1 MFGIG
6 VTNPSYKTEIVKGKS
21 MHESIFTRAEEIAE
35 GLYPHQIEGIAFLLG
50 RRRAL
55 LADDMGL
62 GKTRQSVI
70 AMVEAEGEGPYLVIC
85 PASIKRNWAREIEI
99 VFPDAEPAIVGPA
112 VLPPTDYCGWIIV
125 NYELL
130 GKNLDQLLAFDWKG
144 IVFDEAHYLKNYQ
157 SQRSQNASKLVKAI
171 KRDLVVHALT
181 GTPMTSRPRDL
192 FPLLQ
197 ILGHP
202 LGKSFLSFAKRYCD
216 AYQGD
221 FGLVADGASNI
232 EELTVQLHGVMLR
245 RTKDE
250 VLDLPPKMRTWM
262 DVELHP
268 YAIQHFNRLVQE
280 FISKFD
286 TPEAIDGISEPVGL
300 SSERRD
306 ELDDSIDTTDLG
318 TGMGRITQVRRAI
331 AFVKCRHT
339 IKFVE
344 NALEQGEKVIIFTS
358 FLNTMQRFQRH
369 FKDRAVYVSGEVP
382 VHERQNRVDR
392 FQNDDDI
399 KLFIAN
405 MHIAGVGINLTAARQ
420 IVFNDL
426 DWVPANHWQ
435 AEDRAYRI
443 GQTGTVNVTYMI
455 ATGTVDSFVKT
466 VLETKAALMDSI
478 VEGSILIPDGEAA
491 LQLDVLSE
499 LKRMMNA
506 LSGHAAEVEASA
518 LLDVLEKASDAY
530 LEENASHLQEATR
543 AQLHPYSEEAI
554 RTLAQVLA
562 GPERNVYHAES
573 SSQKG
578 KFYTLEVVGVDVTCD
593 CPGFTHRGSC
603 RHVRPL
609 KSALVA
615 GHPLPKGYKE
625 ISSD

>member
-1 MFGIG
+1 M
-6 VTNPSYKTEIVKGKS
+6 P
-21 MHESIFTRAEEIAE
+21 ESSLTRAEEIAK
-35 GLYPHQIEGIAFLLG
+35 GLYPHQVEGIAFLLG

-70 AMVEAEGEGPYLVIC
+70 AMIEAEREGPYLVIC

-99 VFPDAEPAIVGPA
+99 VLPDADAFIVGPA
-112 VLPPTDYCGWIIV
+112 PLPPTAHQGWIIV
-125 NYELL
+125 NYEIL
-130 GKNLDQLLAFDWKG
+130 GKNLERLLAFDWKG
-144 IVFDEAHYLKNYQ
+144 VVFDEAHYLKNYQ
-157 SQRSQNASKLVKAI
+157 SQRSRNASKLVKEI
-171 KRDLVVHALT
+171 KRDPIVHALT

-250 VLDLPPKMRTWM
+250 VLDLPPKMRTWL

-286 TPEAIDGISEPVGL
+286 APESIDGARESVSL
-300 SSERRD
+300 SSERSD
-306 ELDDSIDTTDLG
+306 ELDDAIDTTDLG

-478 VEGSILIPDGEAA
+478 VEGSILVPDGEAA
-491 LQLDVLSE
+491 LALDVLSE

-506 LSGHAAEVEASA
+506 LSVETAELKASE
-518 LLDVLEKASDAY
+518 LHDVLQKAGDVY

-543 AQLHPYSEEAI
+543 AQLRPYSEEAI
-554 RTLAQVLA
+554 RTLAEVLA
-562 GPERNVYHAES
+562 GPERSVYHAES

-615 GHPLPKGYKE
+615 GNPLPKGYKKV
-625 ISSD
+625 SSD

>member
-1 MFGIG
+1 MQD
-6 VTNPSYKTEIVKGKS
+6 TSL
-21 MHESIFTRAEEIAE
+21 TRAEKIAK
-35 GLYPHQIEGIAFLLG
+35 GLYPHQVEGIAFLLG

-99 VFPDAEPAIVGPA
+99 VFPDAEPAIVGPGP
-112 VLPPTDYCGWIIV
+112 LPPIDYSGWIIV
-125 NYELL
+125 NYEIL
-130 GKNLDQLLAFDWKG
+130 GKNLDKLLAFDWKG
-144 IVFDEAHYLKNYQ
+144 VVFDEAHYLKNYQ
-157 SQRSQNASKLVKAI
+157 SQRSRNASKLVKEI

-197 ILGHP
+197 ILNHP
-202 LGKSFLSFAKRYCD
+202 LGKSFLSFAKRYCE

-221 FGLVADGASNI
+221 FGWVADGASNL

-250 VLDLPPKMRTWM
+250 VLDLPPKVRTWM

-286 TPEAIDGISEPVGL
+286 TPEAIDGRPESVGL
-300 SSERRD
+300 SSAHRD

-318 TGMGRITQVRRAI
+318 SGMGRITQVRRAI

-358 FLNTMQRFQRH
+358 FLNTMQRFRKH

-382 VHERQNRVDR
+382 VHERQDRVDR

-399 KLFIAN
+399 KIFVAN

-478 VEGSILIPDGEAA
+478 VEGSILIPGGEAA

-506 LSGHAAEVEASA
+506 LSVETSELEASE
-518 LLDVLEKASDAY
+518 LHDVLQKAGDVY
-530 LEENASHLQEATR
+530 LEEHASHLHEATR
-543 AQLHPYSEEAI
+543 AQLRPYSEEAI

-562 GPERNVYHAES
+562 GPDRSVYHAES

-578 KFYTLEVVGVDVTCD
+578 KFYTLEVIGVDITCD

-615 GHPLPKGYKE
+615 GEPLPKGYKP
-625 ISSD
+625 IGTD

>member
-1 MFGIG
+1 MQQD
-6 VTNPSYKTEIVKGKS
+6 SL
-21 MHESIFTRAEEIAE
+21 TRAEEISQ

-99 VFPDAEPAIVGPA
+99 VFPDAEPTIVGPGP
-112 VLPPTDYCGWIIV
+112 LPPINYCGWIIV
-125 NYELL
+125 NYEIL
-130 GKNLDQLLAFDWKG
+130 GKHLEKLLAFDWKG
-144 IVFDEAHYLKNYQ
+144 VVFDEAHYLKNYQ
-157 SQRSQNASKLVKAI
+157 SQRSRNASKLVKEI
-171 KRDLVVHALT
+171 KRDPVVHALT

-197 ILGHP
+197 ILDHP
-202 LGKSFLSFAKRYCD
+202 LGKSFLSFAKRYCE

-221 FGLVADGASNI
+221 FGLVADGASNL

-250 VLDLPPKMRTWM
+250 VLDLPPKVRTWM
-262 DVELHP
+262 DIELHP
-268 YAIQHFNRLVQE
+268 YAIQHFNRLVQN

-286 TPEAIDGISEPVGL
+286 TPEAVDGPPESVGL
-300 SSERRD
+300 SSEHRD

-318 TGMGRITQVRRAI
+318 TGMGRLTQVRRAI

-358 FLNTMQRFQRH
+358 FLNTMQRFQKH

-382 VHERQNRVDR
+382 AHERQDRVDR

-399 KLFIAN
+399 KIFVAN

-420 IVFNDL
+420 VVFNDL

-478 VEGSILIPDGEAA
+478 VEGSILIPGGEAA

-506 LSGHAAEVEASA
+506 LSIQTTKLEASE
-518 LLDVLEKASDAY
+518 LHDVLQKAGDVY
-530 LEENASHLQEATR
+530 LEDNAAHLREATR
-543 AQLHPYSEEAI
+543 AQLRPYSEEAI

-562 GPERNVYHAES
+562 GPERRIYHAES

-578 KFYTLEVVGVDVTCD
+578 KFYTLEVVGVDITCD

-615 GHPLPKGYKE
+615 GNPLPKGYKQV
-625 ISSD
+625 SP

>member
-1 MFGIG
+1 M
-6 VTNPSYKTEIVKGKS
+6 P
-21 MHESIFTRAEEIAE
+21 ESNLTRAEEIAK
-35 GLYPHQIEGIAFLLG
+35 GLYPHQVEGIAFLLG

-70 AMVEAEGEGPYLVIC
+70 AMIEAEREGPYLVIC

-99 VFPDAEPAIVGPA
+99 VLPDAESVIVGPA
-112 VLPPTDYCGWIIV
+112 PLPPTTHQGWIIV
-125 NYELL
+125 NYEIL
-130 GKNLDQLLAFDWKG
+130 GKNLERLLAFDWKG
-144 IVFDEAHYLKNYQ
+144 VVFDEAHYLKNYQ
-157 SQRSQNASKLVKAI
+157 SQRSQNASKLVKEI
-171 KRDLVVHALT
+171 KRDPIVHALT

-250 VLDLPPKMRTWM
+250 VLDLPPKMRTWL

-286 TPEAIDGISEPVGL
+286 APESIDGARESVGL

-306 ELDDSIDTTDLG
+306 ELDNAIDTTDLG

-466 VLETKAALMDSI
+466 VLETKAALLDSI
-478 VEGSILIPDGEAA
+478 VEGSILVPDGEAA
-491 LQLDVLSE
+491 LALDVLSE

-506 LSGHAAEVEASA
+506 LSVETAELKASE
-518 LLDVLEKASDAY
+518 LHDVLQKAGDVY

-543 AQLHPYSEEAI
+543 AQLRPYSEEAI
-554 RTLAQVLA
+554 RTLAEVLA
-562 GPERNVYHAES
+562 GPERSVYHAES

-615 GHPLPKGYKE
+615 DNPLPKGYKKV
-625 ISSD
+625 SAD

>member
-1 MFGIG
+1 MQ
-6 VTNPSYKTEIVKGKS
+6 EISVK
-21 MHESIFTRAEEIAE
+21 RAEEIAE
-35 GLYPHQIEGIAFLLG
+35 GLFPHQVEGIAFLLG

-62 GKTRQSVI
+62 GKTRQSII
-70 AMVEAEGEGPYLVIC
+70 AMVEAEPEGPYLVIC

-99 VFPDAEPAIVGPA
+99 VFPDVEPAIIGPA
-112 VLPPTDYCGWIIV
+112 PLPSTDHNGWVII
-125 NYELL
+125 NYEIL

-144 IVFDEAHYLKNYQ
+144 VVFDEAHYLKNYQ
-157 SQRSQNASKLVKAI
+157 SQRSKNGAKLVESI
-171 KRDLVVHALT
+171 ENDPVVHALT

-197 ILGHP
+197 ILNHP
-202 LGKSFLSFAKRYCD
+202 LGKSFYSFAKRYCE

-250 VLDLPPKMRTWM
+250 VLDLPPKVRTWM

-268 YAIQHFNRLVQE
+268 YAIQHYNRLVQE
-280 FISKFD
+280 FLSKFE
-286 TPEAIDGISEPVGL
+286 TPEAIAGLPESLGL
-300 SSERRD
+300 SSEQSE
-306 ELDDSIDTTDLG
+306 ELDESIDTTDLG

-358 FLNTMQRFQRH
+358 FINTMQRFQKY
-369 FKDRAVYVSGEVP
+369 FKDRAVYVSGAVP
-382 VHERQNRVDR
+382 VNERLDRVDR
-392 FQNDDDI
+392 FQNDDNI
-399 KLFIAN
+399 RLFVAN

-420 IVFNDL
+420 VVFNDL

-455 ATGTVDSFVKT
+455 ANGTVDSFVKT
-466 VLETKAALMDSI
+466 VLETKAALMDAI
-478 VEGSILIPDGEAA
+478 VEGSIMVPGGEAA

-506 LSGHAAEVEASA
+506 LSVQPNKIEESNIH
-518 LLDVLEKASDAY
+518 DVLQKAGDVY
-530 LEENASHLQEATR
+530 LEENTSHLQEATR
-543 AQLHPYSEEAI
+543 KQLRPYSEEAI
-554 RTLAQVLA
+554 RILAEVLS
-562 GPERNVYHAES
+562 GPDRSVYHAES

-578 KFYTLEVVGVDVTCD
+578 KFYTLEVVGADITCD

-615 GHPLPKGYKE
+615 GKPLPKGYKE
-625 ISSD
+625 VSF

>member
-1 MFGIG
+1 MQQD
-6 VTNPSYKTEIVKGKS
+6 SL
-21 MHESIFTRAEEIAE
+21 TRAEEISK

-62 GKTRQSVI
+62 GKTRQSVL

-85 PASIKRNWAREIEI
+85 PASVKRNWSREIQL
-99 VFPDAEPAIVGPA
+99 VLPTAEPAIVGPA
-112 VLPPTDYCGWIIV
+112 LLPPNDFQDWVII
-125 NYELL
+125 NYEIL
-130 GKNLDQLLAFDWKG
+130 GKHLEGLLAFEWKG
-144 IVFDEAHYLKNYQ
+144 VVFDEAHYLKNHQ
-157 SQRSQNASKLVKAI
+157 SQRSRNAAKLVKAI
-171 KRDLVVHALT
+171 EHEPIVHALT
-181 GTPMTSRPRDL
+181 GTPMTNRPRDL
-192 FPLLQ
+192 FPLLR
-197 ILGHP
+197 LMNHP

-245 RTKDE
+245 RTKNE
-250 VLDLPPKMRTWM
+250 VLDLPPKVRTWL

-268 YAIQHFNRLVQE
+268 YAIQHFNNAVRE
-280 FISKFD
+280 FLTKFD
-286 TPEAIDGISEPVGL
+286 APDPIDAIEDQPEPR
-300 SSERRD
+300 ERRQAVGR
-306 ELDDSIDTTDLG
+306 LTTA
-318 TGMGRITQVRRAI
+318 RRKL
-331 AFVKCRHT
+331 AFAKCRHT

-344 NALEQGEKVIIFTS
+344 NALEQGEKVILFTT
-358 FLNTMQRFQRH
+358 FLNTLERFHKH
-369 FKDRAVYVSGEVP
+369 FGDQAVFVFGEVP
-382 VHERQNRVDR
+382 AEERQNRIDQ
-392 FQNDDDI
+392 FQNDESVR
-399 KLFIAN
+399 LFIAN
-405 MHIAGVGINLTAARQ
+405 MHVAGVGINLTAGRQ
-420 IVFNDL
+420 VVFNDL

-455 ATGTVDSFVKT
+455 ARGTVDEFVKT
-466 VLETKAALMDSI
+466 VLETKAALMDAL
-478 VEGSILIPDGEAA
+478 VEGRLLMPGENGA
-491 LQLDVLSE
+491 LEPDVLSE

-506 LSGHAAEVEASA
+506 LTVHTADVEASE
-518 LLDVLEKASDAY
+518 LLDVLQKASDAY
-530 LEENASHLQEATR
+530 LEENASHLREATR
-543 AQLHPYSEEAI
+543 AQLRPYSEEAI

-562 GPERNVYHAES
+562 GPERRVYHAES

-578 KFYTLEVVGVDVTCD
+578 KFYTLEVVGVDITCD

-615 GHPLPKGYKE
+615 GQPLPKGYKE
-625 ISSD
+625 AGAD

>member
-1 MFGIG
+1 MQEA
-6 VTNPSYKTEIVKGKS
+6 SL
-21 MHESIFTRAEEIAE
+21 TRAEDIAK

-62 GKTRQSVI
+62 GKTRQSVL

-112 VLPPTDYCGWIIV
+112 VLPPTTHRGWIIV

-130 GKNLDQLLAFDWKG
+130 GKNLDKLLEFDWKG
-144 IVFDEAHYLKNYQ
+144 VVFDEAHYLKNYQ
-157 SQRSQNASKLVKAI
+157 SQRSRNASKLVKEI
-171 KRDLVVHALT
+171 QRDPVVHALT

-192 FPLLQ
+192 FPLLK
-197 ILGHP
+197 ILDHP

-250 VLDLPPKMRTWM
+250 VLDLPPKIRTWM

-268 YAIQHFNRLVQE
+268 YAIQHFNRLVQN

-286 TPEAIDGISEPVGL
+286 APEAIDGTTESVGL

-318 TGMGRITQVRRAI
+318 TGMGRLTQVRRAI
-331 AFVKCRHT
+331 AFVKCPHT

-392 FQNDDDI
+392 FENDDDL

-506 LSGHAAEVEASA
+506 LSVQTAELEESEIH
-518 LLDVLEKASDAY
+518 DVLQKAGEAY
-530 LEENASHLQEATR
+530 LEENAAHLGEATR
-543 AQLHPYSEEAI
+543 AQLRPYSEEAV
-554 RTLAQVLA
+554 RTLAQVLT
-562 GPERNVYHAES
+562 GPERSVYHAES

-578 KFYTLEVVGVDVTCD
+578 KLYTLEVVGTDVTCD

-615 GHPLPKGYKE
+615 DKPLPKGYKQV
-625 ISSD
+625 SP

>member
-1 MFGIG
+1 MQQ
-6 VTNPSYKTEIVKGKS
+6 VSL
-21 MHESIFTRAEEIAE
+21 TRAEEIAE

-70 AMVEAEGEGPYLVIC
+70 AMVEAEAEGPYLVIC
-85 PASIKRNWAREIEI
+85 PASVKRNWAREIQL
-99 VFPDAEPAIVGPA
+99 VLPTAEPIIVGPA
-112 VLPPTDYCGWIIV
+112 PLPSTNFQDWVII
-125 NYELL
+125 NYEIL
-130 GKNLDQLLAFDWKG
+130 GKHLEGLLTFDWKG
-144 IVFDEAHYLKNYQ
+144 VVFDEAHYLKNHQ
-157 SQRSQNASKLVKAI
+157 SQRSRNAAKLVKAI
-171 KRDLVVHALT
+171 QDEPIVHALT
-181 GTPMTSRPRDL
+181 GTPMTNRPRDL
-192 FPLLQ
+192 FP
-197 ILGHP
+197 ILRLVNHP

-245 RTKDE
+245 RTKNE
-250 VLDLPPKMRTWM
+250 VLDLPPKIRTWL

-268 YAIQHFNRLVQE
+268 YAIQHFNNAVRE
-280 FISKFD
+280 FLTKFD
-286 TPEAIDGISEPVGL
+286 APESINVVEDEPENT
-300 SSERRD
+300 ERRRAVGR
-306 ELDDSIDTTDLG
+306 LTTA
-318 TGMGRITQVRRAI
+318 RRKL
-331 AFVKCRHT
+331 AFAKCRQT

-344 NALEQGEKVIIFTS
+344 NALEQGEKVILFTT
-358 FLNTMQRFQRH
+358 FLNTLERFHKH
-369 FKDRAVYVSGEVP
+369 FGDRAVYVFGEVP
-382 VHERQNRVDR
+382 AEERQNRVDQ
-392 FQNDDDI
+392 FQNDENVR
-399 KLFIAN
+399 LFIAN
-405 MHIAGVGINLTAARQ
+405 MHVAGVGINLTAGRQ

-455 ATGTVDSFVKT
+455 ARGTVDEFVKT
-466 VLETKAALMDSI
+466 VLETKAALMDAL
-478 VEGSILIPDGEAA
+478 VEGTLLITDEDGEVQA
-491 LQLDVLSE
+491 DVLSE

-506 LSGHAAEVEASA
+506 LSVHAAEVEETQ
-518 LLDVLEKASDAY
+518 LLNVLQKASDAY
-530 LEENASHLQEATR
+530 LEENASHLREATR
-543 AQLHPYSEEAI
+543 AQLRPYSEEAI
-554 RTLAQVLA
+554 RTLAQVLT
-562 GPERNVYHAES
+562 GPDRAVYHVES

-609 KSALVA
+609 KSALA
-615 GHPLPKGYKE
+615 SEKPLPKGYKKV
-625 ISSD
+625 SSD

>member
-1 MFGIG
+1 MQQD
-6 VTNPSYKTEIVKGKS
+6 SL
-21 MHESIFTRAEEIAE
+21 TRAEEISQ

-62 GKTRQSVI
+62 GKTRQSVL

-99 VFPDAEPAIVGPA
+99 VLPNAEPTIVGPGP
-112 VLPPTDYCGWIIV
+112 LPPIDYSGWIIV
-125 NYELL
+125 NYEIL
-130 GKNLDQLLAFDWKG
+130 GKHLEKLLAFDWKG
-144 IVFDEAHYLKNYQ
+144 VVFDEAHYLKNYQ
-157 SQRSQNASKLVKAI
+157 SQRSRNASKLVKEI

-197 ILGHP
+197 ILDHP

-250 VLDLPPKMRTWM
+250 VLDLPPKVRTWM

-286 TPEAIDGISEPVGL
+286 TPEAIDGTLESVGL
-300 SSERRD
+300 SSAHRD

-318 TGMGRITQVRRAI
+318 SGMGRITQVRRAI

-358 FLNTMQRFQRH
+358 FLNTMQRFQKH
-369 FKDRAVYVSGEVP
+369 FKERAVYVSGEVP
-382 VHERQNRVDR
+382 AHERQDRIDR

-399 KLFIAN
+399 KIFVAN

-420 IVFNDL
+420 VVFNDL

-478 VEGSILIPDGEAA
+478 VEGSILIPGGEAA

-506 LSGHAAEVEASA
+506 LSIQTTKLEASE
-518 LLDVLEKASDAY
+518 LHDVLQKAGDVY
-530 LEENASHLQEATR
+530 LEENASHLHEATR
-543 AQLHPYSEEAI
+543 AQLRPYSEEAI

-562 GPERNVYHAES
+562 GPARSIYHAES

-578 KFYTLEVVGVDVTCD
+578 KFYTLEVVGVDITCD

-615 GHPLPKGYKE
+615 GNPLPKGYKQV
-625 ISSD
+625 SS

>member
-1 MFGIG
+1 MQETRF
-6 VTNPSYKTEIVKGKS
+6 K
-21 MHESIFTRAEEIAE
+21 RAEEISK
-35 GLYPHQIEGIAFLLG
+35 GLFPHQVEGIAFLLG

-62 GKTRQSVI
+62 GKTRQSII
-70 AMVEAEGEGPYLVIC
+70 AMVEAEPKGPYLVIC

-112 VLPPTDYCGWIIV
+112 PLPSTDYSGWVII
-125 NYELL
+125 NYEIL
-130 GKNLDQLLAFDWKG
+130 GKNLDKLLEFDWKG
-144 IVFDEAHYLKNYQ
+144 VVFDEAHYLKNYQ
-157 SQRSQNASKLVKAI
+157 SQRSRNGAKLVESI
-171 KRDLVVHALT
+171 ENDPVVHALT

-197 ILGHP
+197 ILNHP
-202 LGKSFLSFAKRYCD
+202 LGKSFLSFAKRYCE

-221 FGLVADGASNI
+221 FGLVADGASNL

-250 VLDLPPKMRTWM
+250 VLDLPPKVRTWM
-262 DVELHP
+262 DVEMHP
-268 YAIQHFNRLVQE
+268 FAIQHYNRLVQE
-280 FISKFD
+280 FLSKFE
-286 TPEAIDGISEPVGL
+286 TPEAIGGLPESLGL
-300 SSERRD
+300 SAESRE
-306 ELDDSIDTTDLG
+306 ELDESIDTTDLG

-358 FLNTMQRFQRH
+358 FLNTMQRFRQH

-382 VHERQNRVDR
+382 ANQRQDRVDR
-392 FQNDDDI
+392 FQNDDNI
-399 KLFIAN
+399 RLFVAN

-420 IVFNDL
+420 VVFNDL

-455 ATGTVDSFVKT
+455 ANGTVDSFVKT
-466 VLETKAALMDSI
+466 VLETKAALMDAI
-478 VEGSILIPDGEAA
+478 VEGSIMVPGGEAA

-506 LSGHAAEVEASA
+506 LSVQPNKIEESNMH
-518 LLDVLEKASDAY
+518 DVLQKAGDVY
-530 LEENASHLQEATR
+530 LEENTSHLQEATR
-543 AQLHPYSEEAI
+543 KQLRPYSEEAI
-554 RTLAQVLA
+554 RVLAQVLS
-562 GPERNVYHAES
+562 GPQRTVYHAES

-578 KFYTLEVVGVDVTCD
+578 KFYTLEVVGADITCD

-615 GHPLPKGYKE
+615 GKPLPKGYKE
-625 ISSD
+625 VSS

>member
-1 MFGIG
+1 MQDA
-6 VTNPSYKTEIVKGKS
+6 SL
-21 MHESIFTRAEEIAE
+21 TRAEEIAK
-35 GLYPHQIEGIAFLLG
+35 GLYPHQVEGIAFLLG

-70 AMVEAEGEGPYLVIC
+70 AMVEAGGEGPYLVIC

-99 VFPDAEPAIVGPA
+99 VFPDAEPAIVGPGP
-112 VLPPTDYCGWIIV
+112 LPPIDYSGWIIV
-125 NYELL
+125 NYEIL
-130 GKNLDQLLAFDWKG
+130 GKNLDKLLAFDWKG
-144 IVFDEAHYLKNYQ
+144 VVFDEAHYLKNYQ
-157 SQRSQNASKLVKAI
+157 SQRSRNASKLVKEI
-171 KRDLVVHALT
+171 KRDFVVHALT

-197 ILGHP
+197 ILNHP
-202 LGKSFLSFAKRYCD
+202 LGKSFLSFAKRYCE

-221 FGLVADGASNI
+221 FGWVADGASNL

-250 VLDLPPKMRTWM
+250 VLDLPPKVRTWM

-286 TPEAIDGISEPVGL
+286 TPEAIDGRPESVGL
-300 SSERRD
+300 SSAHRD

-318 TGMGRITQVRRAI
+318 SGMGRITQVRRAI

-358 FLNTMQRFQRH
+358 FLNTMQRFRKH

-382 VHERQNRVDR
+382 VHERQDRVDR

-399 KLFIAN
+399 KIFVAN

-478 VEGSILIPDGEAA
+478 VEGSILIPGGEAA

-506 LSGHAAEVEASA
+506 LSVETSELEASE
-518 LLDVLEKASDAY
+518 LHDVLQKAGDVY
-530 LEENASHLQEATR
+530 LEEHASHLHEATR
-543 AQLHPYSEEAI
+543 AQLRPYSEEAI

-562 GPERNVYHAES
+562 GPDRSVYHAES

-578 KFYTLEVVGVDVTCD
+578 KFYTLEVIGVDITCD

-615 GHPLPKGYKE
+615 GEPLPKGYKPVGT
-625 ISSD
+625 D

>member
-1 MFGIG
+1 MQ
-6 VTNPSYKTEIVKGKS
+6 EISVK
-21 MHESIFTRAEEIAE
+21 RAEEIAE
-35 GLYPHQIEGIAFLLG
+35 GLFSHQVEGIAFLLG

-62 GKTRQSVI
+62 GKTRQSII
-70 AMVEAEGEGPYLVIC
+70 AMVEAEPEGPYLIIC
-85 PASIKRNWAREIEI
+85 PASIKRNWAREINI
-99 VFPDAEPAIVGPA
+99 VFPDVEPAIVGPA
-112 VLPPTDYCGWIIV
+112 PLPPSDNNGWVII
-125 NYELL
+125 NYEIL
-130 GKNLDQLLAFDWKG
+130 GKNLDKLLEFDWKG
-144 IVFDEAHYLKNYQ
+144 VVFDEAHYLKNYQ
-157 SQRSQNASKLVKAI
+157 SQRSKNGAKLVESI
-171 KRDLVVHALT
+171 EDEPVVHALT
-181 GTPMTSRPRDL
+181 GTPMTNRPRDL

-197 ILGHP
+197 ILKHP
-202 LGKSFLSFAKRYCD
+202 LGKSFLSFAKRYCE

-250 VLDLPPKMRTWM
+250 VLDLPPKVRTWM

-268 YAIQHFNRLVQE
+268 YAIQHYNRLVQE
-280 FISKFD
+280 FLSKFES
-286 TPEAIDGISEPVGL
+286 PEAIAGLPESLGL
-300 SSERRD
+300 SSEESE
-306 ELDDSIDTTDLG
+306 ELDESIDTTDLG
-318 TGMGRITQVRRAI
+318 TGIGRITQVRRAI
-331 AFVKCRHT
+331 AFIKCRHT

-344 NALEQGEKVIIFTS
+344 NALEQGEKVIIFS
-358 FLNTMQRFQRH
+358 SYLNTIQRFQKH
-369 FKDRAVYVSGEVP
+369 FKDRAVYVYGAVP
-382 VHERQNRVDR
+382 AHLRQDRVDR
-392 FQNDDDI
+392 FQNDDSI
-399 KLFIAN
+399 RIFVAN

-420 IVFNDL
+420 VVFNDL

-455 ATGTVDSFVKT
+455 ANGTIDSFVKT

-478 VEGSILIPDGEAA
+478 VEGSILVPGGEAA

-506 LSGHAAEVEASA
+506 LSVQPNKIEESNIH
-518 LLDVLEKASDAY
+518 DVLQNAGDAY
-530 LEENASHLQEATR
+530 IEENTSHLQEATR
-543 AQLHPYSEEAI
+543 KQLRPYSEEAI
-554 RTLAQVLA
+554 RILAQVLT
-562 GPERNVYHAES
+562 GPQRSVYHAES

-578 KFYTLEVVGVDVTCD
+578 KFYTLEVIGADITCD

-615 GHPLPKGYKE
+615 GKPLPKGYKE
-625 ISSD
+625 VSLKN

>member
-1 MFGIG
+1 
-6 VTNPSYKTEIVKGKS
+6 
-21 MHESIFTRAEEIAE
+21 MHDVSRRRAEDIAK

-70 AMVEAEGEGPYLVIC
+70 AMVEAEAEGPYLVIC

-99 VFPDAEPAIVGPA
+99 VFPDAKPVIVGPA
-112 VLPPTDYCGWIIV
+112 PLPSIDYRGWIIV
-125 NYELL
+125 NYEIL
-130 GKNLDQLLAFDWKG
+130 GKNLDKLLEFDWKG
-144 IVFDEAHYLKNYQ
+144 VVFDEAHYLKNYQ
-157 SQRSQNASKLVKAI
+157 SQRSRNASKLVKEI
-171 KRDLVVHALT
+171 KRDLIVHALT

-197 ILGHP
+197 ILDHS

-221 FGLVADGASNI
+221 FGLVADGATNI

-250 VLDLPPKMRTWM
+250 VLDLPPKIRTWM

-268 YAIQHFNRLVQE
+268 YAIQHFNRLVQN

-286 TPEAIDGISEPVGL
+286 TPEAIDESAESVGL
-300 SSERRD
+300 SSEHRD

-318 TGMGRITQVRRAI
+318 TGMGRLTQVRRAI

-392 FQNDDDI
+392 FQNDDAL

-478 VEGSILIPDGEAA
+478 VEGSILIPDGETAFE
-491 LQLDVLSE
+491 LDVLSE

-506 LSGHAAEVEASA
+506 LSVQTTELEASEIH
-518 LLDVLEKASDAY
+518 DVLQKAGEAY
-530 LEENASHLQEATR
+530 LEENAAHLREATR
-543 AQLHPYSEEAI
+543 AQLRPYSEEAI
-554 RTLAQVLA
+554 RTLAQVLT
-562 GPERNVYHAES
+562 GPKRSVYHAES

-578 KFYTLEVVGVDVTCD
+578 KFYMLEVVGVDITCD

-615 GHPLPKGYKE
+615 DKPLPKGYKQVD
-625 ISSD
+625 SD

>member
-1 MFGIG
+1 MQQA
-6 VTNPSYKTEIVKGKS
+6 VL
-21 MHESIFTRAEEIAE
+21 TRAEEIAK

-70 AMVEAEGEGPYLVIC
+70 AMVEAEAEGPYLVIC
-85 PASIKRNWAREIEI
+85 PASVKRNWAREIQL
-99 VFPDAEPAIVGPA
+99 VLPAAEPAVVGPA
-112 VLPPTDYCGWIIV
+112 PLPSIEFRDWIII
-125 NYELL
+125 NYEIL
-130 GKNLDQLLAFDWKG
+130 GKHLEGLLAFDWKG
-144 IVFDEAHYLKNYQ
+144 IVFDEAHYLKNHQ
-157 SQRSQNASKLVKAI
+157 SQRSRNAAKLVKSI
-171 KRDLVVHALT
+171 QHEPIVHALT
-181 GTPMTSRPRDL
+181 GTPMTNRPRDL

-197 ILGHP
+197 LMNHP

-216 AYQGD
+216 AYQGEY
-221 FGLVADGASNI
+221 GLVADGASNI

-245 RTKDE
+245 RTKNE
-250 VLDLPPKMRTWM
+250 VLDLPPKVRTWL

-268 YAIQHFNRLVQE
+268 VAIQHFNNAVRE
-280 FISKFD
+280 FLTKFD
-286 TPEAIDGISEPVGL
+286 APESIDMIQDSPENP
-300 SSERRD
+300 ERRQAVGR
-306 ELDDSIDTTDLG
+306 LTTA
-318 TGMGRITQVRRAI
+318 RRKL
-331 AFVKCRHT
+331 AFAKCRHT

-344 NALEQGEKVIIFTS
+344 NALEQGEKVILFTT
-358 FLNTMQRFQRH
+358 FLNTLERFHKH
-369 FKDRAVYVSGEVP
+369 FGDQAVVVSGEVP
-382 VHERQNRVDR
+382 VEERQNRVDR
-392 FQNDDDI
+392 FQNDENV

-405 MHIAGVGINLTAARQ
+405 MHVAGVGINLTAGRQ

-455 ATGTVDSFVKT
+455 ARGTVDEFVKT
-466 VLETKAALMDSI
+466 VLETKAALMDALI
-478 VEGSILIPDGEAA
+478 EGTLLIAGEGGEA
-491 LQLDVLSE
+491 QSDVLSE

-506 LSGHAAEVEASA
+506 LSVHTDEVETSQ
-518 LLDVLEKASDAY
+518 LLDVLQKASNTY
-530 LEENASHLQEATR
+530 LDENAAHLREATR
-543 AQLHPYSEEAI
+543 AQLRPYSEEAI

-562 GPERNVYHAES
+562 GPERSIYQMES

-615 GHPLPKGYKE
+615 EKPLPKGYKKV
-625 ISSD
+625 SAD

>member
-1 MFGIG
+1 MQQD
-6 VTNPSYKTEIVKGKS
+6 S
-21 MHESIFTRAEEIAE
+21 FTRAEEISQ

-99 VFPDAEPAIVGPA
+99 VFPDAEPAIVGPGP
-112 VLPPTDYCGWIIV
+112 LPPINYCGWIIV
-125 NYELL
+125 NYEIL
-130 GKNLDQLLAFDWKG
+130 GKHLEKLLAFDWKG
-144 IVFDEAHYLKNYQ
+144 VVFDEAHYLKNYQ
-157 SQRSQNASKLVKAI
+157 SQRSRNASKLVKEI
-171 KRDLVVHALT
+171 KHNPVVHALT

-197 ILGHP
+197 ILDHP
-202 LGKSFLSFAKRYCD
+202 LGKSFLSFAKRYCE

-221 FGLVADGASNI
+221 FGLVADGASNL

-250 VLDLPPKMRTWM
+250 VLDLPPKVRTWM

-286 TPEAIDGISEPVGL
+286 TPEAINETTEPVGL

-358 FLNTMQRFQRH
+358 FLNTMQRFQKH

-382 VHERQNRVDR
+382 AHERQDRVDR

-399 KLFIAN
+399 KIFVAN

-420 IVFNDL
+420 VVFNDL

-478 VEGSILIPDGEAA
+478 VEGSILIPGGEAA

-506 LSGHAAEVEASA
+506 LSIQTTKLEASE
-518 LLDVLEKASDAY
+518 LHDVLQKAGDVY
-530 LEENASHLQEATR
+530 LEENASHLREATR
-543 AQLHPYSEEAI
+543 AQLRPYSEEAI

-562 GPERNVYHAES
+562 GPERRIYHAES

-578 KFYTLEVVGVDVTCD
+578 KFYTLEVVGVDITCD

-615 GHPLPKGYKE
+615 GNPLPKGYKQV
-625 ISSD
+625 SP

>member
-1 MFGIG
+1 MQQD
-6 VTNPSYKTEIVKGKS
+6 SL
-21 MHESIFTRAEEIAE
+21 TRAEEISE

-62 GKTRQSVI
+62 GKTRQSI
-70 AMVEAEGEGPYLVIC
+70 LAMVEAEGEGPYLVIC
-85 PASIKRNWAREIEI
+85 PASIKRNWVREIEI
-99 VFPDAEPAIVGPA
+99 VFPDAEPTIVGPGP
-112 VLPPTDYCGWIIV
+112 LPPIDYCGWIII
-125 NYELL
+125 NYEIL
-130 GKNLDQLLAFDWKG
+130 GKNLEKLLAFDWKG
-144 IVFDEAHYLKNYQ
+144 VVFDEAHYLKNYQ
-157 SQRSQNASKLVKAI
+157 SQRSKNGAKLVESI
-171 KRDLVVHALT
+171 ENEPVVHALT
-181 GTPMTSRPRDL
+181 GTPMTNRPRDL

-197 ILGHP
+197 ILKHP
-202 LGKSFLSFAKRYCD
+202 LGKSFLSFAKRYCE

-250 VLDLPPKMRTWM
+250 VLDLPPKVRTWM

-268 YAIQHFNRLVQE
+268 YAIQHYNRLVQE
-280 FISKFD
+280 FLSKFES
-286 TPEAIDGISEPVGL
+286 PEAIAGLPESLGL
-300 SSERRD
+300 SSEESE
-306 ELDDSIDTTDLG
+306 ELDESIDTTDLG
-318 TGMGRITQVRRAI
+318 TGIGRITQVRRAI
-331 AFVKCRHT
+331 AFIKCRHT

-344 NALEQGEKVIIFTS
+344 NALEQGEKVIIFS
-358 FLNTMQRFQRH
+358 SYLNTIQRFQKH
-369 FKDRAVYVSGEVP
+369 FKDRAVYVHGAVP
-382 VHERQNRVDR
+382 AHLRQDRVDR
-392 FQNDDDI
+392 FQNDDSI
-399 KLFIAN
+399 RIFVAN

-420 IVFNDL
+420 VVFNDL

-455 ATGTVDSFVKT
+455 ANGTIDSFVKT
-466 VLETKAALMDSI
+466 VLETKAALMEAI
-478 VEGSILIPDGEAA
+478 VEGSIMVPGGEAA

-506 LSGHAAEVEASA
+506 LSVQPDKIEESNIH
-518 LLDVLEKASDAY
+518 DVLQKAGDVY
-530 LEENASHLQEATR
+530 LEENTSHLQEAAR
-543 AQLHPYSEEAI
+543 KQLRPYSEEAI
-554 RTLAQVLA
+554 RILADVLS
-562 GPERNVYHAES
+562 GPQRSVYHAES

-578 KFYTLEVVGVDVTCD
+578 KFYTLEVIGADITCD

-615 GHPLPKGYKE
+615 GKPLPKGYKE
-625 ISSD
+625 VSP

>member
-1 MFGIG
+1 MQHTG
-6 VTNPSYKTEIVKGKS
+6 TD
-21 MHESIFTRAEEIAE
+21 RAEEIAK
-35 GLYPHQIEGIAFLLG
+35 GLFPHQIEGIAFLLG

-62 GKTRQSVI
+62 GKTRQSVL
-70 AMVEAEGEGPYLVIC
+70 AMVEAEPDGPYLVIC
-85 PASIKRNWAREIEI
+85 PASIKRNWAREINI
-99 VFPDAEPAIVGPA
+99 VLPNAEPAIVGPSP
-112 VLPPTDYCGWIIV
+112 LPPADYPDWVII
-125 NYELL
+125 NYEIL
-130 GKNLDQLLAFDWKG
+130 GKNLEQLLEFDWKG
-144 IVFDEAHYLKNYQ
+144 VVFDEAHYLKNYQ
-157 SQRSQNASKLVKAI
+157 SQRSKNASKLVKEI
-171 KRDLVVHALT
+171 SDEPVVHALT
-181 GTPMTSRPRDL
+181 GTPMTNRPRDL

-197 ILGHP
+197 ILNHP
-202 LGKSFLSFAKRYCD
+202 LGKSFLSFAKRYCE

-250 VLDLPPKMRTWM
+250 VLDLPPKVRTWM

-268 YAIQHFNRLVQE
+268 YAIQHYNRLLQD
-280 FISKFD
+280 FLTKFESPD
-286 TPEAIDGISEPVGL
+286 QLIGLPESLELTSEQ
-300 SSERRD
+300 RD
-306 ELDDSIDTTDLG
+306 EFEESIDLTDVG
-318 TGMGRITQVRRAI
+318 NAMGRVTQVRRAI

-358 FLNTMQRFQRH
+358 FLNTMQRFQKH
-369 FKDRAVYVSGEVP
+369 FKDRAVYVSGNVP
-382 VHERQNRVDR
+382 IHQRQERVDR
-392 FQNDDDI
+392 FQNDENI
-399 KLFIAN
+399 RLFCAN

-420 IVFNDL
+420 VVFNDL

-455 ATGTVDSFVKT
+455 ASGTVDSFVKT

-478 VEGSILIPDGEAA
+478 VEGSILVPGGEAA
-491 LQLDVLSE
+491 IKLDVLSE

-506 LSGHAAEVEASA
+506 LSVNTTEIKEDNIQEVLQNAGN
-518 LLDVLEKASDAY
+518 AY
-530 LEENASHLQEATR
+530 IEENASHLEEVTR
-543 AQLHPYSEEAI
+543 KQLIPYSDEAI
-554 RTLAQVLA
+554 RILAEVLS
-562 GPERNVYHAES
+562 GPQRSIYHAES

-578 KFYTLEVVGVDVTCD
+578 KFYTLEVIGADITCD
-593 CPGFTHRGSC
+593 CPGFQHRGNC

-609 KSALVA
+609 KTALVS
-615 GHPLPKGYKE
+615 GKPLPKGYKE
-625 ISSD
+625 VKE

>member
-1 MFGIG
+1 MQQA
-6 VTNPSYKTEIVKGKS
+6 VL
-21 MHESIFTRAEEIAE
+21 TRAEEIAK

-70 AMVEAEGEGPYLVIC
+70 AMVEAEAEGPYLVIC
-85 PASIKRNWAREIEI
+85 PASVKRNWAREIQL
-99 VFPDAEPAIVGPA
+99 VLPAAEPTVVGPA
-112 VLPPTDYCGWIIV
+112 PLPLTDFRDWVII
-125 NYELL
+125 NYEIL
-130 GKNLDQLLAFDWKG
+130 GKHLEGLLAFDWKG
-144 IVFDEAHYLKNYQ
+144 IVFDEAHYLKNHQ
-157 SQRSQNASKLVKAI
+157 SQRSRNASKLVKSI
-171 KRDLVVHALT
+171 QHEPIVHALT
-181 GTPMTSRPRDL
+181 GTPMTNRPRDL

-197 ILGHP
+197 LMNHP

-216 AYQGD
+216 AYQGEY
-221 FGLVADGASNI
+221 GLVADGASNI

-245 RTKDE
+245 RTKNE
-250 VLDLPPKMRTWM
+250 VLDLPPKVRTWL

-268 YAIQHFNRLVQE
+268 VAIQHFNNAVRE
-280 FISKFD
+280 FLTKFD
-286 TPEAIDGISEPVGL
+286 APESIDMIQDSPENP
-300 SSERRD
+300 ERRQAVGR
-306 ELDDSIDTTDLG
+306 LTTA
-318 TGMGRITQVRRAI
+318 RRKL
-331 AFVKCRHT
+331 AFAKCRHT

-344 NALEQGEKVIIFTS
+344 NALEQGEKVILFTT
-358 FLNTMQRFQRH
+358 FLNTLERFHKH
-369 FKDRAVYVSGEVP
+369 FGDQAVVVSGEVP
-382 VHERQNRVDR
+382 VEERQNRVDR
-392 FQNDDDI
+392 FQNDENV

-405 MHIAGVGINLTAARQ
+405 MHVAGVGINLTAGRQ

-455 ATGTVDSFVKT
+455 ARRTVDEFVKT
-466 VLETKAALMDSI
+466 VLETKAALMDAL
-478 VEGSILIPDGEAA
+478 VEGTLLIAGEDGEVQA
-491 LQLDVLSE
+491 DVLSE

-506 LSGHAAEVEASA
+506 LSVHTDEVETSQ
-518 LLDVLEKASDAY
+518 LLDVLQKASNTY
-530 LEENASHLQEATR
+530 LDENAAHLREATR
-543 AQLHPYSEEAI
+543 AQLRPYSEEAI

-562 GPERNVYHAES
+562 GPERSIYQMES

-615 GHPLPKGYKE
+615 EKPLPKGYKKV
-625 ISSD
+625 SAD